1 MLDHQVAG
9 QVLRLLRHGR
19 GMGGGG
25 GGGGGEGGGGV
36 IGGGSSGGGR
46 RGVGVSV
53 AAYEVHLG
61 KVF

>member
-1 MLDHQVAG
+1 VLDHQVAG

-19 GMGGGG
+19 GMGV
-25 GGGGGEGGGGV
+25 GGGGGERGGGI
-36 IGGGSSGGGR
+36 IGGGSSGG
-46 RGVGVSV
+46 GVSV